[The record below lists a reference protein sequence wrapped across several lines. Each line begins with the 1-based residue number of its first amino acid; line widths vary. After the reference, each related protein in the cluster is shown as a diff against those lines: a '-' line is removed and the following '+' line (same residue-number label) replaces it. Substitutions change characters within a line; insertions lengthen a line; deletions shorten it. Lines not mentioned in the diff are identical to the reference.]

1 MNLGLLL
8 QYKGRYVKI
17 KTPIWQE
24 AWFWILVGIVIF
36 LIFVAGALG
45 CYYYHRRNMKDAS
58 RRFSFMFSIIK
69 RQNQT
74 SNEDD
79 INLKEISDALF
90 IENEKLIVH
99 YDKPLGTGVCSAVYR
114 GFLSG
119 LAPLAKLSSLV
130 ETQKFRDCEV
140 AVKHARHVGDHEV
153 EQLFREI
160 EAMKILEYDRNVISM
175 LGWRIIND
183 KPAIVFE
190 LAQEDLLRYV
200 KMQKLKDRKEIP
212 FETILSILWQVAK
225 GMEFIASKNIVHR
238 DLAARNVLLTN
249 DFQAKISDFGLA
261 VITNTGIKETTLIK
275 KFPVRWLSIEAIV
288 EKLFSEKS
296 DVWAFGVLM
305 FEVFSLGQDPYA
317 GIETR
322 QILKFLRSGER
333 MSRPEMATSEMY
345 EMMCRCW
352 EENLEIRPKFEELAA
367 KLHEVLEDKSE
378 YSKYYE
384 ELELLQKQEGSDPSN
399 VNNSVA
405 LEVLDDDS
413 L

>member
-1 MNLGLLL
+1 
-8 QYKGRYVKI
+8 
-17 KTPIWQE
+17 
-24 AWFWILVGIVIF
+24 
-36 LIFVAGALG
+36 
-45 CYYYHRRNMKDAS
+45 MKNAS

-79 INLKEISDALF
+79 IELKENSDALF

-99 YDKPLGTGVCSAVYR
+99 YDKQLGTGVCSAVYR

-130 ETQKFRDCEV
+130 DAQKFRDCEV
-140 AVKHARHVGDHEV
+140 AVKHALHFGDHEV

-175 LGWRIIND
+175 LGWRMIND

-190 LAQEDLLRYV
+190 LAQGDLLRYV
-200 KMQKLKDRKEIP
+200 KMQKLKVKQEIP
-212 FETILSILWQVAK
+212 FKTIISILWQIAK
-225 GMEFIASKNIVHR
+225 GMEFIASKSIVHR

-261 VITNTGIKETTLIK
+261 VINNTDLKGTTLVK
-275 KFPVRWLSIEAIV
+275 KFPVRWMSIEAIA

-296 DVWAFGVLM
+296 DVWAFGILM
-305 FEVFSLGQDPYA
+305 FEVFSLGQDPYE

-322 QILKFLRSGER
+322 QILRFLRSGER
-333 MSRPEMATSEMY
+333 LSRPELATNEMY

-352 EENLEIRPKFEELAA
+352 EENLETRPKFEELVA
-367 KLHEVLEDKSE
+367 KLHDVLEDESG
-378 YSKYYE
+378 YSKYYD
-384 ELELLQKQEGSDPSN
+384 ELELLQEEKESDTAN
-399 VNNSVA
+399 ENNSVA
-405 LEVLDDDS
+405 LEVLDDNS

>member
-1 MNLGLLL
+1 
-8 QYKGRYVKI
+8 
-17 KTPIWQE
+17 
-24 AWFWILVGIVIF
+24 
-36 LIFVAGALG
+36 
-45 CYYYHRRNMKDAS
+45 MKDAS

-69 RQNQT
+69 QQNQP

-79 INLKEISDALF
+79 IEFKENSDAFF

-99 YDKPLGTGVCSAVYR
+99 YDKPLGSGVCSAIYR

-140 AVKHARHVGDHEV
+140 AVKHVLHFGDHEM

-160 EAMKILEYDRNVISM
+160 EALKIIEYDRNVISM
-175 LGWRIIND
+175 LGWRMIND

-200 KMQKLKDRKEIP
+200 KMQRSKDRKEIP
-212 FETILSILWQVAK
+212 FKTIISIIWQIAK

-261 VITNTGIKETTLIK
+261 VINNTGLKETTLIK
-275 KFPVRWLSIEAIV
+275 KFPIRWMSIEAIA
-288 EKLFSEKS
+288 ERLFSEKS

-305 FEVFSLGQDPYA
+305 FEVFSLGQAPYA

-322 QILKFLRSGER
+322 QILRFLRSGER
-333 MSRPEMATSEMY
+333 MSRPELATNEIY

-352 EENLEIRPKFEELAA
+352 EENLETRPKFEELVV
-367 KLHEVLEDKSE
+367 KLHDVLEGESG
-378 YSKYYE
+378 YSNYYE
-384 ELELLQKQEGSDPSN
+384 ELELMQEQEGIGQSN

>member
-1 MNLGLLL
+1 
-8 QYKGRYVKI
+8 
-17 KTPIWQE
+17 
-24 AWFWILVGIVIF
+24 
-36 LIFVAGALG
+36 
-45 CYYYHRRNMKDAS
+45 MKDAS
-58 RRFSFMFSIIK
+58 RRFSFIFSIIK
-69 RQNQT
+69 RQNQP

-79 INLKEISDALF
+79 VELKENSDALF

-140 AVKHARHVGDHEV
+140 AVKHALHFGDHEV

-160 EAMKILEYDRNVISM
+160 EAMKIIEYDRNVISM
-175 LGWRIIND
+175 LGWRMVND

-200 KMQKLKDRKEIP
+200 KMQKLTDRKEIP
-212 FETILSILWQVAK
+212 FKTIISILWQIAK

-261 VITNTGIKETTLIK
+261 VINNKDIKESALPK
-275 KFPVRWLSIEAIV
+275 RLPVRWMSIEAIV

-305 FEVFSLGQDPYA
+305 FEVFSFGQAPYA

-322 QILKFLRSGER
+322 QILRFLRSGER
-333 MSRPEMATSEMY
+333 MSRPELATNEMY

-352 EENLEIRPKFEELAA
+352 EENLETRLKFEELVV
-367 KLHEVLEDKSE
+367 KLHDVLEGESGYTD
-378 YSKYYE
+378 YYE
-384 ELELLQKQEGSDPSN
+384 KLELLQEGSGPSN

-405 LEVLDDDS
+405 LEVLDDNS

>member
-1 MNLGLLL
+1 
-8 QYKGRYVKI
+8 
-17 KTPIWQE
+17 
-24 AWFWILVGIVIF
+24 
-36 LIFVAGALG
+36 
-45 CYYYHRRNMKDAS
+45 MKDAS

-74 SNEDD
+74 PNEDD
-79 INLKEISDALF
+79 IELRENSDALF
-90 IENEKLIVH
+90 IENEKLMVH
-99 YDKPLGTGVCSAVYR
+99 YDRPLGAGVCSAVYR

-119 LAPLAKLSSLV
+119 LAPLAKLSSLM
-130 ETQKFRDCEV
+130 ETQKFRDCDV
-140 AVKHARHVGDHEV
+140 AVKHARHFGDHEV
-153 EQLFREI
+153 EQLLREI

-175 LGWRIIND
+175 LGWRMIND

-212 FETILSILWQVAK
+212 FETILLILWQIAK
-225 GMEFIASKNIVHR
+225 GMEFITSKNIVHR

-261 VITNTGIKETTLIK
+261 VINNTDLKETTLVK
-275 KFPVRWLSIEAIV
+275 KFPVRWMSIEAIA

-305 FEVFSLGQDPYA
+305 FEVFSLGQDPYV

-322 QILKFLRSGER
+322 KILRFLRSGER
-333 MSRPEMATSEMY
+333 LSRPELATNEMY
-345 EMMCRCW
+345 EMMRRCW
-352 EENLEIRPKFEELAA
+352 EENLETRPKFEKLVA
-367 KLHEVLEDKSE
+367 KLHDVLEGESG

-384 ELELLQKQEGSDPSN
+384 ELELQDQEGSGPSN

>member
-1 MNLGLLL
+1 
-8 QYKGRYVKI
+8 
-17 KTPIWQE
+17 
-24 AWFWILVGIVIF
+24 
-36 LIFVAGALG
+36 
-45 CYYYHRRNMKDAS
+45 MKDAS

-69 RQNQT
+69 RQNQP

-79 INLKEISDALF
+79 IELKENSDALF
-90 IENEKLIVH
+90 IENEKLIVY

-114 GFLSG
+114 GVLSG
-119 LAPLAKLSSLV
+119 LAPLAKLSNLM
-130 ETQKFRDCEV
+130 ETQQFRDCEV
-140 AVKHARHVGDHEV
+140 AVKHALHFGDHEV

-175 LGWRIIND
+175 LGWRMINN
-183 KPAIVFE
+183 KPVIVFE

-200 KMQKLKDRKEIP
+200 KMQKLKDKKEIP
-212 FETILSILWQVAK
+212 FKTIILILWQIAK

-261 VITNTGIKETTLIK
+261 VINNTSIKETTLVK

-305 FEVFSLGQDPYA
+305 FEVFSLGQDPYV

-322 QILKFLRSGER
+322 QILRFLQSGER
-333 MSRPEMATSEMY
+333 LSRPELATNGMY
-345 EMMCRCW
+345 EMMCSCW
-352 EENLEIRPKFEELAA
+352 EENLEIRPKFEELVA
-367 KLHEVLEDKSE
+367 KLHDVLEGESG
-378 YSKYYE
+378 YSNYYE
-384 ELELLQKQEGSDPSN
+384 ELELLQEGSGPSN
-399 VNNSVA
+399 VNNSV
-405 LEVLDDDS
+405 EVLDDDS

>member
-1 MNLGLLL
+1 
-8 QYKGRYVKI
+8 
-17 KTPIWQE
+17 
-24 AWFWILVGIVIF
+24 
-36 LIFVAGALG
+36 
-45 CYYYHRRNMKDAS
+45 MKNAS
-58 RRFSFMFSIIK
+58 RRFSFMFSTIK

-79 INLKEISDALF
+79 IEIKEISDALF

-119 LAPLAKLSSLV
+119 LAPMAKLSSLV

-140 AVKHARHVGDHEV
+140 AVKHALHFGDHEV

-160 EAMKILEYDRNVISM
+160 EAMRIVEYNRNVISM
-175 LGWRIIND
+175 LGWRMIND

-212 FETILSILWQVAK
+212 FKTIISILWQIAK

-261 VITNTGIKETTLIK
+261 VINNPGIKETTLVK
-275 KFPVRWLSIEAIV
+275 KFPVRWMSIEAIAK
-288 EKLFSEKS
+288 KLFSEKS

-305 FEVFSLGQDPYA
+305 FEVFSLGQDPYV

-333 MSRPEMATSEMY
+333 MSRPELATNEMY

-352 EENLEIRPKFEELAA
+352 EENLETRPKFEELVA
-367 KLHEVLEDKSE
+367 KLHDVLEGESG

-384 ELELLQKQEGSDPSN
+384 ELELSQEQEGSGPSN